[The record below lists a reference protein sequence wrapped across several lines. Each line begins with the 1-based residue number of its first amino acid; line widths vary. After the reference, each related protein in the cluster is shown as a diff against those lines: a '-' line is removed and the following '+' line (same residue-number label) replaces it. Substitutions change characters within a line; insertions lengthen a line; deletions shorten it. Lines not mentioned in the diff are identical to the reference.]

1 MNFIDEVVEE
11 WEQSPLRN
19 GQMPVYRNNA
29 FFEYDN
35 YGRRNPTHYHIFRRR
50 HGNRYQLGYQLTHLG
65 RHNVEANGDEIYE
78 GPFNNHYT
86 AQEWVDFFANNLD
99 QCMNGDF
106 DENFNLN
113 GGGKKGKRTLK
124 NRSKRSATHRKKK
137 HATRR
142 R

>member
-1 MNFIDEVVEE
+1 MNFIDVVGEE
-11 WEQSPLRN
+11 WRQSPLRN
-19 GQMPVYRNNA
+19 GEVPVYRRRA
-29 FFEYDN
+29 FFEYEN
-35 YGRRNPTHYHIFRRR
+35 NGGRNPTHYHIFMR
-50 HGNRYQLGYQLTHLG
+50 HGNNRYQLTHLG
-65 RHNVEANGDEIYE
+65 QHNVEANGDEIYE
-78 GPFNNHYT
+78 GPFDNQYT

-99 QCMNGDF
+99 RCMNGDF